1 MLFWFLSVL
10 WSSANLRRPHS
21 NSPSEHYMVEM
32 ILVSI
37 VSSKLGT
44 VNLPT
49 SPAIIPWSTRVIF
62 KCFVV
67 RYKIVTQLIEDVQAE
82 RWELISERIAA
93 LLNLCK
99 EPMFIRYLVGK
110 KTTKKNKLRIGA
122 NTRFFSCLSL
132 FNNKYEALVNSPFSD
147 LCIKINYCQITYHP
161 RQVKTPPTIK

>member
-1 MLFWFLSVL
+1 MTNTINLNCHQVYKNEQIVLKMLFWFLSVS
-10 WSSANLRRPHS
+10 WSSANLRRLHS
-21 NSPSEHYMVEM
+21 NSSSEHYIVEM
-32 ILVSI
+32 ILASI
-37 VSSKLGT
+37 VSGKLGN

-67 RYKIVTQLIEDVQAE
+67 RYKIVIQLIEDVQAE

-110 KTTKKNKLRIGA
+110 TKTTKKKVEDRSKCNIL
-122 NTRFFSCLSL
+122 FLSL
-132 FNNKYEALVNSPFSD
+132 FV
-147 LCIKINYCQITYHP
+147 
-161 RQVKTPPTIK
+161 

>member
-1 MLFWFLSVL
+1 MGFLFLTNKINLNCQQVYKNEQIVIEMLFWFLSVL

-32 ILVSI
+32 ILASI
-37 VSSKLGT
+37 VSSKLGN

-99 EPMFIRYLVGK
+99 EPIFIRYLVGK
-110 KTTKKNKLRIGA
+110 KKQKKQIEDRSKYKIL
-122 NTRFFSCLSL
+122 FLSL
-132 FNNKYEALVNSPFSD
+132 FV
-147 LCIKINYCQITYHP
+147 
-161 RQVKTPPTIK
+161 

>member
-1 MLFWFLSVL
+1 MTNMINLNCHQVYKNEQIVLEMLFWFLSVS

-21 NSPSEHYMVEM
+21 NSSSEHYIVEM
-32 ILVSI
+32 ILASFVSG
-37 VSSKLGT
+37 KLGN

-67 RYKIVTQLIEDVQAE
+67 RYKIVIQLIEDVQAE

-99 EPMFIRYLVGK
+99 EPMFIRYLVE
-110 KTTKKNKLRIGA
+110 KKNNNKKKVEDRSKYNIL
-122 NTRFFSCLSL
+122 FLSL
-132 FNNKYEALVNSPFSD
+132 FV
-147 LCIKINYCQITYHP
+147 
-161 RQVKTPPTIK
+161 